1 MLSLESHSVI
11 ASDEHRK
18 MGVLLA
24 TASLHV

>member
-11 ASDEHRK
+11 ASDEHHK

-24 TASLHV
+24 SGSLHV